1 MSNSSFS
8 PRSFGCGALVG
19 ITAVAGG
26 VASAGIAGVQAA
38 ARENAANAQR
48 NRVAR
53 IIRRDRAELREIRKE
68 VAISRAESAIRLWHI
83 KKLLPVTR
91 AVR

>member
-8 PRSFGCGALVG
+8 PRGFGFNSFSG

-53 IIRRDRAELREIRKE
+53 IIRRDRAELREIRKDL
-68 VAISRAESAIRLWHI
+68 AISRAESAIRLWHI
-83 KKLLPVTR
+83 KKLLPATR